1 MIGED
6 CMHRIKPILIT
17 LSIILI
23 ALTSLQGIVAAVQV
37 KGIHK
42 NGRFVFIDGGTKD
55 GFVMGATVCI
65 YMSLG
70 KKFACGQVC
79 KTSDSKAMI
88 RIDRAKA
95 IHIKDGMEVRLINEE
110 RR

>member
-1 MIGED
+1 MIGEGH
-6 CMHRIKPILIT
+6 MHKIKPILIT
-17 LSIILI
+17 LAIMLI
-23 ALTSLQGIVAAVQV
+23 ALTSLQGIGTAAQV

-65 YMSLG
+65 YMSPG
-70 KKFACGQVC
+70 KKFTCGQVH

-88 RIDRAKA
+88 RINREKA
-95 IHIKDGMEVRLINEE
+95 MHIKDGMEARLINEE